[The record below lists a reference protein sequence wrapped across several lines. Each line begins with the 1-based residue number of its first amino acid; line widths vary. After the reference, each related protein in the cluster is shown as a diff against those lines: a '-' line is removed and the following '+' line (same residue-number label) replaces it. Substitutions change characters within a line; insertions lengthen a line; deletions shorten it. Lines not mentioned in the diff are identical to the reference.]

1 MENMDARDLMIFIVT
16 IFLPPLGVA
25 LKVGFGTQFWHNCV
39 LTLLGH
45 IPGLIHGVYVVLKN

>member
-1 MENMDARDLMIFIVT
+1 MKDMDARDLLVLLAT

-25 LKVGFGTQFWHNCV
+25 LKVGFGTQFWLNVV

-45 IPGLIHGVYVVLKN
+45 IPGVVHGVWVVLKN